1 MRDLSQHAIHP
12 VPASARSRW
21 LLVAIVAAVLAG
33 LAAAPGADAATCVP
47 PPGSNEIVVEN
58 CKQGNPPSEWDVAG
72 AGDPTIQGYATDISV
87 AQGGTVHFKVDT
99 SASDYRLDIYR
110 MGYYGG
116 DGARLVDTVQPPP
129 PQNQPPCSDDPSTGL
144 VDCGNWSESASWPV
158 PATATSGIYFARLVR
173 ESGAS
178 GASHVVFVV
187 RDDDGASDLLFQ
199 TSDTTWQAYNTY
211 GGNSL
216 YTGAPE
222 GRAYKVSYNRPFATR
237 GNVG

>member
-1 MRDLSQHAIHP
+1 MAAGRDR
-12 VPASARSRW
+12 RSR
-21 LLVAIVAAVLAG
+21 AG
-33 LAAAPGADAATCVP
+33 GAAAAPGAEAATCVP

-116 DGARLVDTVQPPP
+116 DGARLVATVQPPP
-129 PQNQPPCSDDPSTGL
+129 PQNQPPCGDDPSTGL

-158 PATATSGIYFARLVR
+158 PAAATSGIYFARLVR

-222 GRAYKVSYNRPFATR
+222 GRAYKVSLQPPVRHAR
-237 GNVG
+237 QRLG